1 MRKVAV
7 IGSSGAI
14 GNAFLEHYIKDE
26 SVENIFSF
34 SRSNIFVVFIF
45 VSDREILS

>member
-1 MRKVAV
+1 MKKVAV

-26 SVENIFSF
+26 SVEKQNKEL
-34 SRSNIFVVFIF
+34 SNLIIV
-45 VSDREILS
+45 LT